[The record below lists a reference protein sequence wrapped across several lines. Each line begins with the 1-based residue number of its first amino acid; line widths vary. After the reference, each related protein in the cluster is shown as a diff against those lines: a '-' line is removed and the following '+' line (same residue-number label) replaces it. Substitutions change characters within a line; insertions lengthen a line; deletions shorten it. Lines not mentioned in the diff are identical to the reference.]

1 MIDLAELSN
10 SDWIWFMACAMLVG
24 MDKAGVRG
32 VAMLMVPIMAV
43 IFGGKAS
50 AGLVLP
56 LLSLA
61 DLFAVRYYNR
71 HAEWKYVW
79 RLLPAAVTGVLIAI
93 AVGYYINDE
102 TFKGLIAVIIVGS
115 LFLML
120 IQERGGLPA
129 GWTDTWT
136 FGSIFG
142 LLGGFST
149 MIGNAAGPIMAVYL
163 LAMRM
168 PKNSFIGT
176 GAWFF
181 LIINLLKFPFHIFV
195 WETITWSSFKLDLL
209 AIPAIAIGIVIGI
222 RIVNLIPEREFRY
235 FIIVTT
241 FLAALRLFF

>member
-1 MIDLAELSN
+1 
-10 SDWIWFMACAMLVG
+10 
-24 MDKAGVRG
+24 
-32 VAMLMVPIMAV
+32 
-43 IFGGKAS
+43 
-50 AGLVLP
+50 
-56 LLSLA
+56 
-61 DLFAVRYYNR
+61 
-71 HAEWKYVW
+71 
-79 RLLPAAVTGVLIAI
+79 
-93 AVGYYINDE
+93 
-102 TFKGLIAVIIVGS
+102 
-115 LFLML
+115 
-120 IQERGGLPA
+120 
-129 GWTDTWT
+129 
-136 FGSIFG
+136 
-142 LLGGFST
+142 

-241 FLAALRLFF
+241 FLAADLLFF